1 MSENTD
7 QLNLALDT
15 VQKLLSGLPTDYC
28 IAKLDAVI
36 QRLSQSWAF
45 AKLHRDWQLGSSEG
59 IKSCQLRK
67 QVGHYFK
74 SVYSPAARNTKTIA
88 EKKSREALAALSI
101 RAHLINSASYTVG
114 KTKELHP
121 DIIKQMTQDHLIEKF
136 MVVIWSGS
144 FMKMTRRVI
153 LDLGIRELTIAF
165 ISIDTQQKDIS
176 QTSPVEELSCVE
188 PIQTFQGHEA
198 NKRNW
203 SERQRSEE
211 NISPTETAT
220 QKRRRVSISKTI
232 NDSSLAISTKG
243 PTSQSND
250 RDVSNPPK
258 QMNKDRRLHG
268 ICHQITFESIQEY
281 WDNGLKLSK

>member
-1 MSENTD
+1 ME
-7 QLNLALDT
+7 
-15 VQKLLSGLPTDYC
+15 
-28 IAKLDAVI
+28 
-36 QRLSQSWAF
+36 
-45 AKLHRDWQLGSSEG
+45 WQLHENDAPCHFGLRNKG
-59 IKSCQLRK
+59 IDNRYLSNYSLWLPQL
-67 QVGHYFK
+67 
-74 SVYSPAARNTKTIA
+74 
-88 EKKSREALAALSI
+88 
-101 RAHLINSASYTVG
+101 
-114 KTKELHP
+114 
-121 DIIKQMTQDHLIEKF
+121 
-136 MVVIWSGS
+136 
-144 FMKMTRRVI
+144 TRS
-153 LDLGIRELTIAF
+153 AF

-258 QMNKDRRLHG
+258 QMNKGRL
-268 ICHQITFESIQEY
+268 
-281 WDNGLKLSK
+281 